1 MLDLRQAVQDQDA
14 FKSFRSVGGQVMVS
28 KDSNIVLVVD
38 DDRGMLKAVQ
48 RLLPL
53 HAYEPILFVRS
64 DFQQLS

>member
-1 MLDLRQAVQDQDA
+1 
-14 FKSFRSVGGQVMVS
+14 MVS

-38 DDRGMLKAVQ
+38 DDPGMLKAVQ

-64 DFQQLS
+64 GIQQTTLTSKRQLASSSTSTCRMDQGSS